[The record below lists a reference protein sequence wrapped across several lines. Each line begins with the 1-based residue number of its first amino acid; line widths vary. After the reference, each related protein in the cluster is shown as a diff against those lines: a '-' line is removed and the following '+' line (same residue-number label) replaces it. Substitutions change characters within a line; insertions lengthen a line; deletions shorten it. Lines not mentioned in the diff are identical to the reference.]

1 MRDNSGA
8 PGIAWLGTVCGS
20 KAYRTNINEY
30 YYNDLDTAQVIP
42 FIINFSFVY
51 CFLNFYLTDVFL
63 NQSIYAFNV

>member
-8 PGIAWLGTVCGS
+8 AGIAWLGTVCGS

-42 FIINFSFVY
+42 FIINLVMSRYV
-51 CFLNFYLTDVFL
+51 FYHVLID
-63 NQSIYAFNV
+63 